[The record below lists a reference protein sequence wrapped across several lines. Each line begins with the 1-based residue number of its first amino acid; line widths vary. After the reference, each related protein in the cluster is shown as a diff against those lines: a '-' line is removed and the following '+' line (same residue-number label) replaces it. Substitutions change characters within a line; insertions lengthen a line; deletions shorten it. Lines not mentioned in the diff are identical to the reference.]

1 MMLGFDFRDRSSF
14 RRILRFVVLAVILGL
29 GVNTILSLLMDR
41 TQIIDAIRKV
51 KIIYFIIPLL
61 LFIASHVV
69 DSLRLMLVLAQ
80 FQIRIRFVQ
89 AFYNSAVGTFF
100 TNITPMTAG
109 GQPFQIYH
117 LSAVGVPPETS
128 TNVIL
133 SRFVEQAMTSLLIS
147 LLFLTQISWI
157 ASSLRMG
164 ARLMYVAL
172 GISLCM
178 TVLLLILLIR
188 PHFIGGLAIA
198 LERTVLGRLIGRV
211 SGKHNWAPSLHRWS
225 QRLRENV
232 RMLWS
237 EKTWAMILDI
247 LLGVGNIF
255 LHAYSLLFV
264 LEGVTGASVP
274 FLEVI
279 ITYVILWQ
287 VVFYIPTPGASGGVE
302 GAFALVY
309 SGLTGALGP
318 TVIAVFV
325 WRLATYYLLLLFDG
339 FVYALLGRKGNGGPK
354 EMIQGSAVGTLR
366 R

>member
-1 MMLGFDFRDRSSF
+1 MLGDRRDRSNL
-14 RRILRFVVLAVILGL
+14 RRFLGFVLLAVILGV

-41 TQIIDAIRKV
+41 RQIIDSIRKV
-51 KIIYFIIPLL
+51 KIIYFAVPLL
-61 LFIASHVV
+61 LFVASHFV
-69 DSLRLMLVLAQ
+69 DSLRLKLVLAQ
-80 FQIRIRFVQ
+80 FRIRITFVQ
-89 AFYNSAVGTFF
+89 AFYNSAAGTFF

-117 LSAVGVPPETS
+117 LSMVGVPAETA

-147 LLFLTQISWI
+147 LLFLTQITWI
-157 ASSLRMG
+157 ASTLRMG

-172 GISLCM
+172 GISLCV

-188 PHFIGGLAIA
+188 PHFIGRLAIVV
-198 LERTVLGRLIGRV
+198 ERTFLGRLVGRI
-211 SGKHNWAPSLHRWS
+211 SGKHNWAPSLHKWS

-232 RMLWS
+232 KMLWS
-237 EKTWAMILDI
+237 TRTWAMILDI
-247 LLGVGNIF
+247 LMGVVNIL
-255 LHAYSLLFV
+255 LHAYSLRFV
-264 LEGVTGASVP
+264 LEGVTGTSIP

-302 GAFALVY
+302 GAFSLVY
-309 SGLTGALGP
+309 SGLTGAVGS

-325 WRLATYYLLLLFDG
+325 WRFATYYLLLLFDG
-339 FVYALLGRKGNGGPK
+339 FVYALLGRRGNGGPK
-354 EMIQGSAVGTLR
+354 QAVRGTVGTLR

>member
-1 MMLGFDFRDRSSF
+1 MLGFDFRDRSSL
-14 RRILRFVVLAVILGL
+14 RRILRFVLLAVIIGL
-29 GVNTILSLLMDR
+29 GVNTLLSLLMDR
-41 TQIIDAIRKV
+41 TQIIDSIRKV
-51 KIIYFIIPLL
+51 RIVYFVVPLL
-61 LFIASHVV
+61 LFVASHVV
-69 DSLRLMLVLAQ
+69 DSLRLKLVLAQ
-80 FQIRIRFVQ
+80 FRIRISFLK
-89 AFYNSAVGTFF
+89 AFYNSAAGTFF

-117 LSAVGVPPETS
+117 LSVVGVPAETA
-128 TNVIL
+128 TNVIM

-147 LLFLTQISWI
+147 LFFLTQIAWI

-172 GISLCM
+172 GISLCV
-178 TVLLLILLIR
+178 TVLLLVLLIR
-188 PHFIGGLAIA
+188 PHFIGNLAIVM
-198 LERTVLGRLIGRV
+198 ERTFLGRLVGRI
-211 SGKHNWAPSLHRWS
+211 SGKHNWAPSLHKWS
-225 QRLRENV
+225 HGLRENV
-232 RMLWS
+232 KMLWS
-237 EKTWAMILDI
+237 TKTWAMVLDI
-247 LLGVGNIF
+247 LMGVVNVL

-264 LEGVTGASVP
+264 LEGVTGVSIP

-309 SGLTGALGP
+309 SGLTGAVGS
-318 TVIAVFV
+318 TVIAIFV

-339 FVYALLGRKGNGGPK
+339 FVYAFLGSKGKGGPRQA
-354 EMIQGSAVGTLR
+354 IQGPAVGTVR